1 MEPRRLISFCQGMIQ
16 LFKLGFDMSRGR
28 NRKMGKRTKSGQL
41 SRAGQPRFDK
51 GSEKAADKFALYG
64 TDGSDALGRAF
75 VHGLLGSDGIVL
87 RDTGR
92 AVARAYWPML
102 GTGRISCT
110 LGTKSGQGGEG
121 NLEREQW
128 LTATLRRIDAMGRDK
143 RRAFDELAIDIN
155 PDTGPEWL
163 DRTIAKQPLGND
175 TAKMDMAIE
184 VLKALAA

>member
-1 MEPRRLISFCQGMIQ
+1 MA
-16 LFKLGFDMSRGR
+16 RGR
-28 NRKMGKRTKSGQL
+28 NRKAGKRTKSGQL
-41 SRAGQPRFDK
+41 SRAGQCRFDR
-51 GSEKAADKFALYG
+51 GSDKAADKFSIYG

-75 VHGLLGSDGIVL
+75 VHGLLGDDGIVL

-102 GTGRISCT
+102 SVGRVGCT
-110 LGTKSGQGGEG
+110 LGTKSGAGGEG

-155 PDTGPEWL
+155 PDTGPDWL
-163 DRTIAKQPLGND
+163 DRTIAKQGLD
-175 TAKMDMAIE
+175 HDKEKLAMAID
-184 VLKALAA
+184 VLRALAA

>member
-1 MEPRRLISFCQGMIQ
+1 MV
-16 LFKLGFDMSRGR
+16 RGR
-28 NRKMGKRTKSGQL
+28 NRKAGKRTKSGQL

-51 GSEKAADKFALYG
+51 GSDKASDKFALYG

-75 VHGLLGSDGIVL
+75 VHGLLGEDGIVL

-110 LGTKSGQGGEG
+110 LGAKTGQGSEG

-128 LTATLRRIDAMGRDK
+128 LTATLRRIDSMGRDR
-143 RRAFDELAIDIN
+143 RRAFDQLAIDIN
-155 PDTGPEWL
+155 PDTGPDWL
-163 DRTIAKQPLGND
+163 DRTIAKQPTSSD
-175 TAKMDMAIE
+175 KDKMDMAIE

>member
-1 MEPRRLISFCQGMIQ
+1 MACQDIVQ
-16 LFKLGFDMSRGR
+16 LFKRGFDMARGR
-28 NRKMGKRTKSGQL
+28 NRKAGKRTKSGQL
-41 SRAGQPRFDK
+41 SRAGQTRFDR
-51 GSEKAADKFALYG
+51 GSDKAADKFALYG

-75 VHGLLGSDGIVL
+75 VHGLLGEDGIVL

-92 AVARAYWPML
+92 AIARAYWPML

-110 LGTKSGQGGEG
+110 LGTKTGAGGEG

-155 PDTGPEWL
+155 PDTGPNWL
-163 DRTIAKQPLGND
+163 DAIIAKQGMEHDKHKL
-175 TAKMDMAIE
+175 DMAIE
-184 VLKALAA
+184 VLRELAA